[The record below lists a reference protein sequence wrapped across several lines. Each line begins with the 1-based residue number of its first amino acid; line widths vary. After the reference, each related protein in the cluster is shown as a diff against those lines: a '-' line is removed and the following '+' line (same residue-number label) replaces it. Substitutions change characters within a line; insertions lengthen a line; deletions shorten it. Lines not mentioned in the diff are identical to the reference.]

1 MAAKLIE
8 LSNATS
14 KQDFRGMTGISRN
27 GAARNYVNK
36 VRKLVT
42 YMAYIMYIM
51 Q

>member
-1 MAAKLIE
+1 MVAKLIE

-36 VRKLVT
+36 VQNIVT
-42 YMAYIMYIM
+42 YIAYIMYIM